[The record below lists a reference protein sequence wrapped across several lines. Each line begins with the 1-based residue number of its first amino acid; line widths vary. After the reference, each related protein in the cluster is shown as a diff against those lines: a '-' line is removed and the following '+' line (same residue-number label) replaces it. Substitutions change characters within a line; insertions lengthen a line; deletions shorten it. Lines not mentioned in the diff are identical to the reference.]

1 MKGVR
6 QWAAAVA
13 SAWVGAAMAA
23 QLGDL
28 SVTSAVG
35 APFEAQVA
43 ITDVADNGKNVS
55 VRLAPTTTYIARGI
69 MQDPQ
74 TLNFSLS
81 LVSRNPFTLRITSE
95 NKVTAKTFP
104 LILELSQGPAVVPR
118 LYKVTLLD
126 KAAKPMVP
134 VSNPAPTDTPPV
146 ASAAA
151 AAPTQTAEPIAP
163 STSQQAASAAP
174 TPEPALA
181 APSPADASNTAKS
194 VEPASESKPA
204 APLPQ
209 PSDIAQ
215 VDAQKSPVKAEKASS
230 TATSATA
237 KKAPAAKESGK
248 PKKAAA
254 ATEKGKSQSADQ
266 KRART
271 AQSRGIQ
278 ETVETH
284 VGMTLWSTVTPYRER
299 FAGASTEQLI
309 IAFLRRNP
317 QCFAQG
323 AVAQMRYG
331 CTLVVPSPQQVQ
343 AVSKQEAQYFVQEAP
358 QADARKRR

>member
-13 SAWVGAAMAA
+13 STWVGAAVAA

-28 SVTSAVG
+28 SVSSVVG

-43 ITDVADNGKNVS
+43 ISDVADNGKNVS

-118 LYKVTLLD
+118 LYEVTLLD
-126 KAAKPMVP
+126 KAAKPTVP
-134 VSNPAPTDTPPV
+134 MSNPAPTDTPP
-146 ASAAA
+146 AAPA
-151 AAPTQTAEPIAP
+151 AAPAPTQAAEPIATP
-163 STSQQAASAAP
+163 SSQQAAPAAP
-174 TPEPALA
+174 QA
-181 APSPADASNTAKS
+181 
-194 VEPASESKPA
+194 EPASAATAQAPTTAKPVESVSDIKAPV
-204 APLPQ
+204 PLPQ

-215 VDAQKSPVKAEKASS
+215 VDAQKSPVKVAKTPTAAS
-230 TATSATA
+230 AAA

-248 PKKAAA
+248 PKKAAV
-254 ATEKGKSQSADQ
+254 ATEKAKVKPADQ
-266 KRART
+266 PRAKT
-271 AQSRGIQ
+271 TESRGIQ

-284 VGMTLWSTVTPYRER
+284 TGMTLWSTVAPYRER

-331 CTLVVPSPQQVQ
+331 CTLVVPSLQQVQ
-343 AVSKQEAQYFVQEAP
+343 AVSKEEAHYFVREAP

>member
-13 SAWVGAAMAA
+13 SAWMGAAVAA

-28 SVTSAVG
+28 SVTSTVG
-35 APFEAQVA
+35 SPFEAQVT

-69 MQDPQ
+69 LQDPQ

-118 LYKVTLLD
+118 FYEVTLLD
-126 KAAKPMVP
+126 KAAKPTVP
-134 VSNPAPTDTPPV
+134 VSNPAPTVTPPT
-146 ASAAA
+146 APAAA
-151 AAPTQTAEPIAP
+151 PAPTQTDKPIATP
-163 STSQQAASAAP
+163 TSTEAAP
-174 TPEPALA
+174 A
-181 APSPADASNTAKS
+181 APQAETAPAAAAEASNAAKPM
-194 VEPASESKPA
+194 EPVSDSKPA

-215 VDAQKSPVKAEKASS
+215 VDAQKSPVKAVK
-230 TATSATA
+230 TAPAAAPAAA
-237 KKAPAAKESGK
+237 KKAPAVKESGK
-248 PKKAAA
+248 PKKAAV
-254 ATEKGKSQSADQ
+254 ATEKNKTKSADQ
-266 KRART
+266 PRAKT
-271 AQSRGIQ
+271 AESRGIQ

-284 VGMTLWSTVTPYRER
+284 TGMTLWSTVAPYRER

-343 AVSKQEAQYFVQEAP
+343 AVSKEEAHYFVREAP

>member
-13 SAWVGAAMAA
+13 SAWMGAAVAA

-35 APFEAQVA
+35 APFEAQVT

-69 MQDPQ
+69 LQDPQ

-118 LYKVTLLD
+118 FYEVTLLD
-126 KAAKPMVP
+126 KAAKPAVP
-134 VSNPAPTDTPPV
+134 VSNPAPTVTPPTV
-146 ASAAA
+146 PAAA
-151 AAPTQTAEPIAP
+151 PAPTQTDKPIATP
-163 STSQQAASAAP
+163 TSTEAAP
-174 TPEPALA
+174 A
-181 APSPADASNTAKS
+181 APQAETAPAAAAEASNAAKPM
-194 VEPASESKPA
+194 EPVSDSKPA

-215 VDAQKSPVKAEKASS
+215 VDAQKSPVKAVKTPPAVAS
-230 TATSATA
+230 APA
-237 KKAPAAKESGK
+237 KKTPAAKESGK
-248 PKKAAA
+248 PKKAAV
-254 ATEKGKSQSADQ
+254 ATENGKSRSADQ
-266 KRART
+266 SRAKT
-271 AQSRGIQ
+271 AESRGIQ

-284 VGMTLWSTVTPYRER
+284 TGMTLWSTVAPYRER
-299 FAGASTEQLI
+299 FAGASTEQII

-343 AVSKQEAQYFVQEAP
+343 AVSKEEAHYFVREAP

>member
-13 SAWVGAAMAA
+13 SAWMGAAVAA

-35 APFEAQVA
+35 APFEAQVT

-69 MQDPQ
+69 LQDPQ

-118 LYKVTLLD
+118 FYEVTLPD
-126 KAAKPMVP
+126 KTAKPTVP
-134 VSNPAPTDTPPV
+134 VPNPAPIVTPP
-146 ASAAA
+146 SAAA
-151 AAPTQTAEPIAP
+151 AAAAPAQTDKTIATSTSTEAAPAVPAAEPAPAATAEV
-163 STSQQAASAAP
+163 
-174 TPEPALA
+174 
-181 APSPADASNTAKS
+181 SNTVKP
-194 VEPASESKPA
+194 VEPASDIKA
-204 APLPQ
+204 AEPLPQ

-215 VDAQKSPVKAEKASS
+215 VDAQKSPVKAAKTPPAA
-230 TATSATA
+230 TAAAAKKTSAT
-237 KKAPAAKESGK
+237 KESGK

-254 ATEKGKSQSADQ
+254 ASEKGKAQSADQ
-266 KRART
+266 TRSKT
-271 AQSRGIQ
+271 AESRGIQ

-284 VGMTLWSTVTPYRER
+284 TGMTLWSTVAPYRER
-299 FAGASTEQLI
+299 FTGASTEQLI

-331 CTLVVPSPQQVQ
+331 CTLVVPSSQQVQ
-343 AVSKQEAQYFVQEAP
+343 AVSKEEAHYFVREAP